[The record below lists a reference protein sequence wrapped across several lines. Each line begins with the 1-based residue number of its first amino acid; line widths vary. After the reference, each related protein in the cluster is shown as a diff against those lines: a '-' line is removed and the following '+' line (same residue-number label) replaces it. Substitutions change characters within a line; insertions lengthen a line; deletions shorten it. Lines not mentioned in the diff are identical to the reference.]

1 MKVLSHE
8 ADALKNGFA
17 SEVAAIKRQ
26 YYRIC
31 VGLLEELKRERE
43 LQFSTRIAVLSLFG
57 MMNWIYTWHNPR
69 IDADA
74 EQLAGE
80 MSDIFL
86 RGVMKDRRA
95 QGRVEGR
102 GTRFSLARNDKQFI
116 RRKAHNF
123 GKITREQITRTSTNI
138 RSYHMATT
146 LQPATGETTKQL
158 VNYRRDGGVAII
170 EMCDPPANTYTY
182 EMNRQLDE
190 AILRA
195 RMENDV
201 YVILLTGA
209 GDKFF
214 SAGANI
220 KMLSSVDPTF
230 KYYFCLHA
238 NEMLLRLEHT
248 PKLVIA
254 AINGHCVGGGL
265 EIAMAADIRIARKDA
280 GKIGLPEVNLGV
292 LPGTGGT
299 QRLSRLV
306 GKSKAIELMVTG
318 NTFSFEEAQELGIIN
333 DIYERDGFMD
343 NMIEY
348 AKQFCPPNKAA
359 KAVGR
364 IKRAVQTGW
373 EIPMESALAVER
385 ENQQILFQSEDAKEG
400 LAAYVEKRPAE
411 FKAK

>member
-1 MKVLSHE
+1 MNLTKLE
-8 ADALKNGFA
+8 APRSEQRCLFLGMLRLLDRENAEQRQATMQGSRKPERGVCMSTTIESAQKTLINFRRDAG
-17 SEVAAIKRQ
+17 
-26 YYRIC
+26 
-31 VGLLEELKRERE
+31 
-43 LQFSTRIAVLSLFG
+43 IAVLEI
-57 MMNWIYTWHNPR
+57 N
-69 IDADA
+69 
-74 EQLAGE
+74 
-80 MSDIFL
+80 
-86 RGVMKDRRA
+86 
-95 QGRVEGR
+95 
-102 GTRFSLARNDKQFI
+102 
-116 RRKAHNF
+116 
-123 GKITREQITRTSTNI
+123 
-138 RSYHMATT
+138 
-146 LQPATGETTKQL
+146 
-158 VNYRRDGGVAII
+158 
-170 EMCDPPANTYTY
+170 DPPANTYTY
-182 EMNRQLDE
+182 EMNRQLDD

-195 RMENDV
+195 RMDEDV
-201 YVILLTGA
+201 HVIVLTGG

-220 KMLSSVDPTF
+220 NMLSSVDPTY

-238 NEMLLRLEHT
+238 NETLLRLENT

-265 EIAMAADIRIARKDA
+265 EIAMAADIRIARKDT

-318 NTFSFEEAQELGIIN
+318 NTFSFEEAQELGIVN
-333 DIYERDGFMD
+333 DIYERESFIENIM
-343 NMIEY
+343 EY
-348 AKQFCPPNKAA
+348 ARQFCPPNKAA

-385 ENQQILFQSEDAKEG
+385 ENQQLLFQSEDAKEG